1 MFGIFHISSPC
12 MSTLQIAHTHALYVQ
27 SRKSF
32 ENCSYYQ
39 LVEKAPFSNKSS
51 HCNFLFYRFS
61 PEKKRRSCLLVN
73 QRSMLFGSLI
83 FQRLSCSTQLHY
95 KLEILANIFLSCF
108 SNNWYLTG
116 FFKMSLCHRITCDE
130 TRHAGCVRTNLSEFL
145 HFLRLRVQASH
156 VLEPVGNLPRQLTSE
171 VHQQPNCCDLKLF
184 LRHSAPVHEPCFPM

>member
-1 MFGIFHISSPC
+1 MYVYIANCTHPCIVCAISQIIWELQLLPVGRE
-12 MSTLQIAHTHALYVQ
+12 STILEQIISLQFPLLPLFT
-27 SRKSF
+27 R
-32 ENCSYYQ
+32 
-39 LVEKAPFSNKSS
+39 EKKKILPSCK
-51 HCNFLFYRFS
+51 
-61 PEKKRRSCLLVN
+61 PEKRAFWVSNLLA
-73 QRSMLFGSLI
+73 LELLHPI
-83 FQRLSCSTQLHY
+83 HY

-184 LRHSAPVHEPCFPM
+184 LRHSAPVHEPCFPMW